1 MFELAENLLRG
12 QHVPPDPLRA
22 VQFLEQATSLGHV
35 LATWTLG
42 QLLISGCDGVQR
54 DAKRG
59 IAMVTLALKADPSIT
74 KKVFVPYTNPA
85 PKAAASA
92 AIEPAHSALPAAKAA
107 AYPFH
112 KLTDSLVRTTLYGA
126 AVVGLGCVLSVVIS
140 RMRKK

>member
-42 QLLISGCDGVQR
+42 QLFISGCDGVQR

-74 KKVFVPYTNPA
+74 KKVFAPYTNPA

-92 AIEPAHSALPAAKAA
+92 AIEPACAALPAAKAVA
-107 AYPFH
+107 DAD
-112 KLTDSLVRTTLYGA
+112 TSTSLMRATLYGA
-126 AVVGLGCVLSVVIS
+126 AVVGFVCALSVVIS
-140 RMRKK
+140 RLRKK